1 MERRTAFANNS
12 RGTICKLSRCL
23 RKARRKLADDEQS
36 LQEVTAELSAKI
48 ASEAAERG
56 RNESRDRFGY
66 GKTDTAQ
73 SREHMHTITIPFVSA
88 PSFIFPHFPTSLTYV
103 RMGRGNS
110 SERQKGGYEGAYLKM
125 KKNVC

>member
-1 MERRTAFANNS
+1 MRKLGWKGRTAFANNS
-12 RGTICKLSRCL
+12 RGTICKLSRR

-66 GKTDTAQ
+66 GKTDTAAEQ
-73 SREHMHTITIPFVSA
+73 RAHAHDYDSFRVRSVFHL
-88 PSFIFPHFPTSLTYV
+88 PSFSHQPYV
-103 RMGRGNS
+103 RAD
-110 SERQKGGYEGAYLKM
+110 GAGEFLGAA
-125 KKNVC
+125 VVWWL